1 MGLTVVT
8 YGGGE
13 ILKNIFNA
21 IAMMMNSRHG
31 GLIQPLM
38 IISISVGTLWAVS
51 RALFT
56 SSAQTFLSQF
66 VLPFIVIIGIFMIP
80 TASVHIE
87 DILKNRS
94 DTVDHV
100 PLLVAKFAELASSI
114 GYQITKAVETT
125 MHVPNDIAY
134 NTTGMIFGADTAMDI
149 SRYKITNAD
158 LDKNLR
164 MFCRQCILYD
174 LHLGRYSIDE
184 LKKTTDL
191 WKFLEDRTSKVR
203 MIKYTPIGGENSKAK
218 TPISE
223 YLSCKDALKKMAPY
237 FEQEKRYYAQLDICK
252 NLPLTFQALTGMQK
266 NAEELISQQLMMNLL
281 GDEYNSNNFSKA
293 RAYLQQRNTY
303 QVLGSLASNS
313 LVTLRAVIEALVY
326 AAFIFI
332 LPLSVLPGG
341 YKFIT
346 TWIGLVL
353 WIQLWPP
360 FYAIL
365 NYIMQSVAHG
375 YAETV
380 LHGISETQQG
390 LSFFTSVGLHNLQ
403 QDIYALSGFLAASI
417 PFITY
422 AILKGGVSSFVHL
435 AGSMMS
441 PAHSAASTAAAEQ
454 TAGNYSFG
462 NTGFGQMSYKSTT
475 GLQANMAP
483 SLSGGFFHEN
493 SGVSSA
499 IYSSDEHI
507 LKQSNSEL
515 RTSLFSDDSISQGLQ
530 TSKMNAQSTVD
541 TSQKNYSEGLST
553 HSRNLADLS
562 SHLANSENYSNGIN
576 QREAYDLQ
584 ESARYFQNTAENWG
598 KQYGLNSKVSMDLLA
613 GVGVDFLGNGA
624 KASTVL
630 GSNKEEALSSANS
643 LLKSEEFQKHFQKLK
658 DISSSEAYGS
668 LDETGKRLVQSCSQ
682 SFEQMQ
688 SSQHSFQIAQS
699 NLNQL
704 SENATWAEQNS
715 HLIRRS
721 LNQEFINW
729 ASNKYADEGGFSR
742 VEEIITKGEIGT
754 QGTLVNDFI
763 NHIRNN
769 TPALESPAH
778 YEDPHIMAT
787 RTLPKDLSPE
797 KADTLFQDS
806 LSSYKNQFTTH
817 IDEKHD
823 RLSEDFSQRQYNH
836 REQFNQVSS
845 NIQSS
850 LEETKQNFHSESDR
864 SVYTRQLTL
873 AKEEGVL
880 HLNKLASLLNKRGIP
895 LEKIEADT
903 KIAGGFQIKEEPF
916 WMEKEKIR

>member
-1 MGLTVVT
+1 MGLTIVT

-38 IISISVGTLWAVS
+38 IISISIGTLWAVS
-51 RALFT
+51 KAFFA

-66 VLPFIVIIGIFMIP
+66 VLPFIAIIGLFMIP
-80 TASVHIE
+80 TATVHIE
-87 DILKNRS
+87 DVLKDRS
-94 DTVDHV
+94 VTVEHV
-100 PLLVAKFAELASSI
+100 PFLVAKFAELSSSI

-125 MHVPNDIAY
+125 MHVPDDISY
-134 NTTGMIFGADTAMDI
+134 SSTGMIFGADTAMDI

-164 MFCRQCILYD
+164 TFCRQCVLYD

-184 LKKTTDL
+184 LKKSTDL

-203 MIKYTPIGGENSKAK
+203 MIKYTPIGKQNTDKK
-218 TPISE
+218 NLISE

-281 GDEYNSNNFSKA
+281 GDEYNGNNFSKA

-303 QVLGSLASNS
+303 QVLGSLASSS
-313 LVTLRAVIEALVY
+313 LVTLRAVIEALIY

-341 YKFIT
+341 FKFIT

-375 YAETV
+375 YAETI
-380 LHGISETQQG
+380 LHGISGARQG
-390 LSFFTSVGLHNLQ
+390 LSFFTSIGLHNLQ

-435 AGSMMS
+435 AGSMMG
-441 PAHSAASTAAAEQ
+441 PAHSAATTAAGEQ
-454 TAGNYSFG
+454 TTGNYSFG
-462 NTGFGQMSYKSTT
+462 NTSFGQMSYKSTA
-475 GLQANMAP
+475 GLQTNLAP

-499 IYSSDEHI
+499 TYSSDEHI

-515 RTSLFSDDSISQGLQ
+515 RTSLFSDDSISQSLQ
-530 TSKMNAQSTVD
+530 TSKMHAQSATD
-541 TSQKNYSEGLST
+541 SAQKNYSEGVSS

-562 SHLANSENYSNGIN
+562 NHLANSENHSSGIS

-584 ESARYFQNTAENWG
+584 ESARYVQNVAENWG
-598 KQYGLNSKVSMDLLA
+598 KQYGLGSKASLDTFI
-613 GVGVDFLGNGA
+613 GVGLDFLGNGA
-624 KASTVL
+624 KLSTHL
-630 GSNKEEALSSANS
+630 GSHKEEALSSANN
-643 LLKSEEFQKHFQKLK
+643 LFKNEEFQKHFQRLQ

-668 LDETGKRLVQSCSQ
+668 LDETGKRLVESCSQ

-688 SSQHSFQIAQS
+688 NSGRSFQIAQS
-699 NLNQL
+699 DLNQL

-721 LNQEFINW
+721 LNQDFINW
-729 ASNKYADEGGFSR
+729 ATNKYASSGGFSR
-742 VEEIITKGEIGT
+742 VEEIITKGDIGT
-754 QGTLVNDFI
+754 QGALVSDFI
-763 NHIRNN
+763 NHLRSNSSTI
-769 TPALESPAH
+769 ESPAK
-778 YEDPHIMAT
+778 YEDPHQMAM
-787 RTLPKDLSPE
+787 REFSNDLSPE
-797 KADTLFQDS
+797 KAKIMFQDG
-806 LSSYKNQFTTH
+806 LSAYKRQFSPQINEKKEALSENFIQRRQNHNNQF
-817 IDEKHD
+817 D
-823 RLSEDFSQRQYNH
+823 
-836 REQFNQVSS
+836 QVSS

-850 LEETKQNFHSESDR
+850 MESVKQNFQSESDR
-864 SVYTRQLTL
+864 SIYTRPLTL

-880 HLNKLASLLNKRGIP
+880 HFNKLSSLLKKMDIP
-895 LEKIEADT
+895 FQEIEAGT
-903 KIAGGFQIKEEPF
+903 KIADGFQIKEEPF
-916 WMEKEKIR
+916 WMQKGEIR